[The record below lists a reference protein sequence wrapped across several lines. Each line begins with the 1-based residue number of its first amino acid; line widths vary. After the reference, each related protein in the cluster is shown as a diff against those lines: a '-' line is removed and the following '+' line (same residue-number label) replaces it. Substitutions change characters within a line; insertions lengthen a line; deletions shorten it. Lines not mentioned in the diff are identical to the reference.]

1 MELAVKTDLER
12 ELPKRIDFNYEQLKG
27 QLAEKLTRYQGLVVT
42 EDGIKEAKADKTAL
56 NKLRTALDEK
66 RKEVKKDC
74 MRPYEDFEAKVKELI
89 SMVDQPM
96 LAIDKQIKTFDERKK
111 EEKRA
116 EIVGLYQ
123 EKIGSLAALLPFEK
137 FFNSRWLNVTY
148 KMSDIQKE
156 LSDSIF
162 KADNDIRIINA
173 MGLECGQQMVD
184 AYIRTLDM
192 SAALAEKTRWEE
204 QQKKIRE
211 YETAQK
217 KQKEAA
223 QQVQEPQHIIVDGTH
238 GFENAKPGDYIHFGG
253 DPETAPMPFDEPH
266 EDLKTISVTFRDT
279 TTEFRHQMGA
289 LCRQYGIIYGWAKKE
304 DLE

>member
-116 EIVGLYQ
+116 EIVGLFQ

-156 LSDSIF
+156 LSDSI
-162 KADNDIRIINA
+162 
-173 MGLECGQQMVD
+173 L
-184 AYIRTLDM
+184 
-192 SAALAEKTRWEE
+192 
-204 QQKKIRE
+204 
-211 YETAQK
+211 
-217 KQKEAA
+217 
-223 QQVQEPQHIIVDGTH
+223 
-238 GFENAKPGDYIHFGG
+238 
-253 DPETAPMPFDEPH
+253 
-266 EDLKTISVTFRDT
+266 
-279 TTEFRHQMGA
+279 
-289 LCRQYGIIYGWAKKE
+289 
-304 DLE
+304 